1 MKALLVPC
9 QAFQALINLL
19 GLAPLGWGCW
29 GFVLP
34 ESTCPTFKRTLW
46 NVLIFPGAA
55 EAVARIRTGTCSCLK
70 LEQFLSAFILE
81 KKKKVFKIFR
91 IFLTVFLMLDLFGFI
106 FFLSVGLWGALSQR
120 GMMLLIQISFIM
132 EVKSLL
138 HIPGC

>member
-1 MKALLVPC
+1 MPC

-55 EAVARIRTGTCSCLK
+55 EAVARIRTGTCSCLE

-81 KKKKVFKIFR
+81 KKKKKVFKIFR
-91 IFLTVFLMLDLFGFI
+91 FFFNCVSHAGFVWLY
-106 FFLSVGLWGALSQR
+106 FFLECGFVGCPVSERDDAADSNFFHHGS
-120 GMMLLIQISFIM
+120 
-132 EVKSLL
+132 
-138 HIPGC
+138 